1 MFGRIRL
8 EYGSIYKSDDK
19 IEERQYTEH
28 DRLTGHYKISDLK
41 SPSACDSRI
50 GKVRKVATETT
61 TERETVVEKE
71 SAYEAV
77 INVDLDIDLDGGIQS
92 VGFPVFP
99 SEVIYYVDLSSAIE
113 YLAYCIFIVL
123 HYNGAS
129 SAFLIEYSSVF

>member
-77 INVDLDIDLDGGIQS
+77 INVDLDIDLDGGSKS

-99 SEVIYYVDLSSAIE
+99 SEVHIL
-113 YLAYCIFIVL
+113 CRPFKC
-123 HYNGAS
+123 
-129 SAFLIEYSSVF
+129 